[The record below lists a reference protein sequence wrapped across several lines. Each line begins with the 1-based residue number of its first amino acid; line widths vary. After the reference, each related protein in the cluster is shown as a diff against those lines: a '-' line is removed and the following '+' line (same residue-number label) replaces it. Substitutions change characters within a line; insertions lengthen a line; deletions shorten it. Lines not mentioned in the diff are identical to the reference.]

1 MMTSPS
7 PRVTPQ
13 PASNS
18 ANGDSDQN
26 SLSSLLA
33 QPELSVRELRALNL
47 PLEETTYLALGGGL
61 GSFAWVDHL
70 LICGADPAQIVSI
83 GFEPQ
88 PHSRYKR
95 LCLNSQIPDEARLR
109 SDSGS
114 TPDNIWGWPGYAAR
128 EIWQD
133 LRQGR
138 LAHAAS
144 LSWQIFTEP
153 VLAEPFTPKAGQVYA
168 SIEREARRIGWEKMW
183 RFGRVRTL
191 RKTTDGRY
199 AVLYAPSLALR
210 QQTHKIIIAPYVHL
224 ALGYP
229 GFRFLPDL
237 QAYREK
243 TEDFRHVVNAYED
256 HHHLY
261 RHLRRYGGTVLL
273 RGRGIVAS
281 RLIQRLAEER
291 CLNPNIRVLHL
302 MRSPTPEG
310 ARYQFA
316 GRLAEHHFE
325 YQAYNFPKA
334 CFGGDLRF
342 LFSQAGGAERKRLI
356 ELWGGTTTANR
367 REWRRIIREGL
378 RDGWYTIRFGQVV
391 QVEQAAVG
399 LLTIFQPLEAPQK
412 VLSLQADFIIDATGL
427 DAELESSP
435 LLKDLLETY
444 QLGKNTMGKLSVS
457 DNFEVIGMQN
467 GPGRLFA
474 SGAMTLGGPFAP
486 VDSFIGL
493 QYAAQLSLKTLIA
506 LGAPGLRPMSPLYS
520 SRQWLR
526 WARGVHP

>member
-1 MMTSPS
+1 
-7 PRVTPQ
+7 
-13 PASNS
+13 
-18 ANGDSDQN
+18 
-26 SLSSLLA
+26 
-33 QPELSVRELRALNL
+33 
-47 PLEETTYLALGGGL
+47 
-61 GSFAWVDHL
+61 
-70 LICGADPAQIVSI
+70 
-83 GFEPQ
+83 
-88 PHSRYKR
+88 
-95 LCLNSQIPDEARLR
+95 
-109 SDSGS
+109 
-114 TPDNIWGWPGYAAR
+114 
-128 EIWQD
+128 
-133 LRQGR
+133 
-138 LAHAAS
+138 
-144 LSWQIFTEP
+144 
-153 VLAEPFTPKAGQVYA
+153 
-168 SIEREARRIGWEKMW
+168 
-183 RFGRVRTL
+183 
-191 RKTTDGRY
+191 
-199 AVLYAPSLALR
+199 
-210 QQTHKIIIAPYVHL
+210 
-224 ALGYP
+224 
-229 GFRFLPDL
+229 
-237 QAYREK
+237 
-243 TEDFRHVVNAYED
+243 
-256 HHHLY
+256 
-261 RHLRRYGGTVLL
+261 
-273 RGRGIVAS
+273 
-281 RLIQRLAEER
+281 
-291 CLNPNIRVLHL
+291 
-302 MRSPTPEG
+302 
-310 ARYQFA
+310 
-316 GRLAEHHFE
+316 
-325 YQAYNFPKA
+325 
-334 CFGGDLRF
+334 LRF

-391 QVEQAAVG
+391 QVEQAAAG